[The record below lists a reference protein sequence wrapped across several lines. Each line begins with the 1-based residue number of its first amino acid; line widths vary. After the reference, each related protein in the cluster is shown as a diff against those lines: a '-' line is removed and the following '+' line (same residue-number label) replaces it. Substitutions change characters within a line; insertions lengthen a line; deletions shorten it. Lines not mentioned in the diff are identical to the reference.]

1 VNKITFEKLID
12 HLKVQ
17 KLKNFGLRPPYDATI
32 NIDNVL
38 PHKMIQQ
45 IYANNVPPI

>member
-1 VNKITFEKLID
+1 LEVK
-12 HLKVQ
+12 

-32 NIDNVL
+32 NIENVL

-45 IYANNVPPI
+45 ICANNVLPIE